1 MNESEF
7 LTLAEQALD
16 AVERAVEACA
26 VDIEIERTGNVL
38 TLELEDRSKI
48 VVNSQAA
55 MHQIWVAAKSG
66 GFHFAQLE
74 GQWRDTRD
82 GTELFAA
89 LSRIVSAQA
98 HTAVRLGTAGPDSTR

>member
-7 LTLAEQALD
+7 LTLAEEALD
-16 AVERAVEACA
+16 AIERSVESCA

-66 GFHFAQLE
+66 GFHFARVE
-74 GQWRDTRD
+74 DQWRDTRD

-89 LSRIVSAQA
+89 LSRVLSAQA
-98 HTAVRLGTAGPDSTR
+98 QTTVLLGP